1 MATCDA
7 LIGRDITPNCT
18 NPLVKGLED
27 AAIIINRD
35 DVDFDSCTFD
45 AINKNQLKTLV
56 VKGGKK
62 GYALKQLNESFTG
75 TGSVMVKGSYK
86 NRFENNF
93 NFLIS
98 DNDTQVKEDIIN
110 LANGSF
116 LVVYEN
122 KHKNLGKTTT
132 PGDSVFEVM
141 GFDSGLKAESI
152 EELKYDEETQGGW
165 LISLKETGAGRP
177 ALGFYNTNLS
187 TTRAAF
193 VALVTAINPGG

>member
-7 LIGRDITPNCT
+7 LIGRDITPNCS
-18 NPLVKGLED
+18 NPLVRGLED
-27 AAIIINRD
+27 SAIIINRD
-35 DVDFDSCTFD
+35 DIDFDSCTFD
-45 AINKNQLKTLV
+45 STNKNQLKTLV
-56 VKGGKK
+56 MKTGKK
-62 GYALKQLNESFTG
+62 GYTLKQLNESFAG
-75 TGSVMVKGSYK
+75 TGSVMVKGTYK
-86 NRFENNF
+86 NRFDSNF

-98 DNDTQVKEDIIN
+98 DNDTQVKEDIID

-122 KHKNLGKTTT
+122 KHKNLSKAST

-165 LISLKETGAGRP
+165 LISLKETGSGRP
-177 ALGFYNTNLS
+177 ALSWFNTNIA

-193 VALVTAINPGG
+193 VALLTTA

>member
-18 NPLVKGLED
+18 NPLVMGLED

-45 AINKNQLKTLV
+45 STNKNQLKTLV
-56 VKGGKK
+56 LKTGKR
-62 GYALKQLNESFTG
+62 GYTITQLGQSFSG
-75 TGSVMVKGSYK
+75 TGSAMVKGTYK
-86 NRFENNF
+86 NRFDNTF

-98 DNDTQVKEDIIN
+98 DNDTRVKEDIIN

-116 LVVYEN
+116 LVVFEN
-122 KHKNLGKTTT
+122 KHKNLSKATT
-132 PGDSVFEVM
+132 PGDSIFEVM
-141 GFDSGLKAESI
+141 GFDAGLKAETI

-165 LISLKETGAGRP
+165 LISLKETGSGRP
-177 ALGFYNTNLS
+177 ALGWFNTNIA

-193 VALVTAINPGG
+193 DALLTV